1 MTETPVLNDP
11 TLPEVLP
18 YDPFDP
24 TFHRD
29 PYAVFRTIRAE
40 YGSVV
45 RTRVGLA
52 LLGYE
57 DISKALR
64 DSRIGRGDG
73 LGAMEGMMPTDEG
86 PRRAFMFM
94 DPPDHTRIR
103 SMVSKSFT
111 PHMVE
116 RIRPKAQKFA
126 AERLA
131 RAHRESGGGVVDLAP
146 EIFRPLGAYA
156 MNTMMGVPDEL
167 LDQCIELATDG
178 GRGLDPEYTMPPE
191 SIAARDRLR
200 QWMAEVSKDLI
211 KLRRAEP
218 RDDLMSELVMAEQ
231 EGDRLT
237 ETEVITTAMNI
248 MLPGFSAPQAL
259 MGLAAFALLSHPEE
273 LAWFR
278 ANPDQV
284 SASVEEMLRYDTSVQ
299 IINRTVLEPTE
310 VAGHALEPGREVFM
324 LLGAANRDPEAFTE
338 PDRLDLDRPAKR
350 NVGFGHGIH
359 FCVAAPI
366 AKLVTEVVL
375 TELVSYNVELATDAP
390 ATNGALAIRS
400 YAELPVRLR

>member
-1 MTETPVLNDP
+1 MTDTVLNDA

-29 PYAVFRTIRAE
+29 PYAVFRDVRAE
-40 YGSVV
+40 YGNVV
-45 RTRVGLA
+45 RTQVGVA
-52 LLGYE
+52 LLGYD
-57 DISKALR
+57 DISLALR
-64 DSRIGRGDG
+64 DHRIGRGEG
-73 LGAMEGMMPTDEG
+73 LGATEGMMPTDEG

-111 PHMVE
+111 PRMVE
-116 RIRPKAQKFA
+116 RIRPKAQAFA
-126 AERLA
+126 AARLA
-131 RAHRESGGGVVDLAP
+131 QAYQESGGDVVDLAP
-146 EIFRPLGAYA
+146 LVFRPLGAYA
-156 MNTMMGVPDEL
+156 MTTMMGVPDEYL
-167 LDQCIELATDG
+167 EQCIALATDG

-191 SIAARDRLR
+191 SIAARDKLR

-211 KLRRAEP
+211 RLRRAEP

-231 EGDRLT
+231 EGERLT

-259 MGLAAFALLSHPEE
+259 MGLASFALLSHPGE

-278 ANPDQV
+278 ANPDAV
-284 SASVEEMLRYDTSVQ
+284 AASVEELLRYDTSVQ
-299 IINRTVLEPTE
+299 IVNRTVLEPTE
-310 VAGHALEPGREVFM
+310 VGGVMLEAGQEVFM
-324 LLGAANRDPEAFTE
+324 LLGAANRDPDAFEE
-338 PDRLDLDRPAKR
+338 PERLDLDRPLKR
-350 NVGFGHGIH
+350 NLGFGHGIH

-375 TELVSYNVELATDAP
+375 TELVSYNFELATDAP

-400 YAELPVRLR
+400 YAELPGRFR